1 MDIDVGIVVA
11 LPVELGGVLNSH
23 PLGKEAWQRISGS
36 SGFIQHVS
44 ELETASG
51 GIVTLSV
58 AQQLIPG
65 KVGAASCV
73 AELLKSRPRL
83 MLMTGIC
90 AGVGMELGD
99 IAVAYTAFEHDV
111 GKLAEKFQDQNQ
123 TFEVSRLARTEL
135 EEFIE
140 GGIPESVG
148 AVERLEG
155 GDIKLKSGSFATGSF
170 VVADS
175 SAVAKLGERDRKL
188 IAIDMEASALLQF
201 MSQTAPDV
209 ARIVVKSVSDR
220 ADVEKN
226 DKFHKYCSEVS
237 ARWAISFIKKS
248 IHRFPMQKSPFME
261 FRVPVDYA
269 AGRGITFLSS
279 VLGFSTPDEGPP
291 VGSDA
296 VRIYPISARTFLVE
310 VAIDFAAYQGNV
322 EFFLVSAAEET
333 WNWIRLRLPVVE
345 VDGRVMRF
353 SSSDSQLGLPAFD
366 EVTRKLSVFEKSRGP
381 GDCGE
386 FRVYQMHGTYAEL
399 IEVRSR
405 SEAEAKRK
413 GQTEI
418 PPEEWPLLDLSTVK
432 GDPKTSW
439 Y

>member
-11 LPVELGGVLNSH
+11 LPVELAGVLNSH
-23 PLGKEAWQRISGS
+23 PLGREAWQRHSGS
-36 SGFIQHVS
+36 GGFIQYVS

-65 KVGAASCV
+65 KVGAASCA
-73 AELLKSRPRL
+73 AELLKSQPRL

-111 GKLAEKFQDQNQ
+111 GKLAEIFEDQNQ

-135 EEFIE
+135 EEFIQD
-140 GGIPESVG
+140 GIPKSVE

-155 GDIKLKSGSFATGSF
+155 GVIKVKGGSFATGSF
-170 VVADS
+170 VVANS
-175 SAVAKLGERDRKL
+175 SAVAKLRERDRKL
-188 IAIDMEASALLQF
+188 VAIDMEASALFQF
-201 MSQTAPDV
+201 MCQTAPDV
-209 ARIVVKSVSDR
+209 ARMVVKSVSDR
-220 ADVEKN
+220 ADQEKG
-226 DKFHKYCSEVS
+226 DEFHEYCSEVS
-237 ARWAISFIKKS
+237 ARWAISFIDKS
-248 IHRFPMQKSPFME
+248 IHRFPMRKAPFME
-261 FRVPVDYA
+261 FRVPLDC
-269 AGRGITFLSS
+269 AGSRDVTFLSS
-279 VLGFSTPDEGPP
+279 VLGFSTPDDGPL
-291 VGSDA
+291 VGSHA

-310 VAIDFAAYQGNV
+310 VAIDFAAYQGNI

-333 WNWIRLRLPVVE
+333 WNWSRLRLPVVE
-345 VDGRVMRF
+345 FDGRVMRF
-353 SSSDSQLGLPAFD
+353 KSDDSQLGLPTYD
-366 EVTRKLSVFEKSRGP
+366 DLTRKLSVFEKVRGP

-386 FRVYQMHGTYAEL
+386 LRVYQMHGTYAEL

-405 SEAEAKRK
+405 SEADAKRI
-413 GQTEI
+413 GQGEI
-418 PPEEWPLLDLSTVK
+418 PPEEWPSLDLSLVK